1 MAPNGAVPRVRG
13 RPVLHSGLGVEPGV
27 DFSDNPDRLFAM
39 PGWTFRWIILFVA
52 LLLPARGAALK
63 VLTIGDSLSEEYAFM
78 TPVFSINSRN
88 WVELVAQR
96 RDTEVTFGTTT
107 TSLFGYSDWRAW
119 GYRLNYG
126 LPGKKALD
134 WVTILNTRG
143 NIGADAF
150 TRSNLEIDLGLCDV
164 AVIFLGGNDLK
175 DRYDEIFN
183 NTEPTGYL
191 DSIVAHL
198 ATIHDWVR
206 TRKPTLPIVIAT
218 VPDIGATLSIN
229 STYND
234 PFRQQRTRQKIA
246 AMNASIRAMAATKGA
261 KVASVDKLTD
271 LIFDVVPFHMNGTP
285 LIATSTSNINASNYV
300 FCLDGFHPNTSGQA
314 LIANEVMLA
323 LTQATGRAL
332 TTFPNREILTN
343 ILSLNADAPYT
354 TWQNG
359 YPGLGGTGSDDDQ
372 DGIPNLVEYALGTSP
387 KQRSQPMSFLQSPG
401 GTLRF
406 TPSAVGLRYAALT
419 VLESSNL
426 SVWQTVPSNRIST
439 ASDGSWNI
447 APSGLGRGFYK
458 LKAEVLP

>member
-13 RPVLHSGLGVEPGV
+13 RPVLHSQTKLEPGV
-27 DFSDNPDRLFAM
+27 DFSDYSDRLRPM
-39 PGWTFRWIILFVA
+39 PGRTLRWMILFVA
-52 LLLPARGAALK
+52 LLLPAQGAALR
-63 VLTIGDSLSEEYAFM
+63 VLTIGDSLSEEYKFM
-78 TPVFSINSRN
+78 EGFFSINSKN
-88 WVELVAQR
+88 WVELVGQR
-96 RDTEVTFGTTT
+96 RGTEVNFGTF
-107 TSLFGYSDWRAW
+107 TSSYFGYIDWRTG

-134 WVTILNTRG
+134 WVAILNSSGTITYDGKTR
-143 NIGADAF
+143 NNL
-150 TRSNLEIDLGLCDV
+150 SNDINVCDV

-183 NTEPTGYL
+183 NTEPAGYL

-218 VPDIGATLSIN
+218 APDIGATLSIN

-261 KVASVDKLTD
+261 TVASVDKLTD

-285 LIATSTSNINASNYV
+285 LVATSTSSINASNYV
-300 FCLDGFHPNTSGQA
+300 FCTDGFHPNTSGQA

-323 LTQATGRAL
+323 ITQATGRAL

-354 TWQNG
+354 TWQGG
-359 YPGLGGTGSDDDQ
+359 YPGLGGTGADDDL

-387 KQRSQPMSFLQSPG
+387 KQRSQPMSFLQSPA

-419 VLESSNL
+419 VMESSNL
-426 SVWQTVPSNRIST
+426 SVWQAVPSNRIST
-439 ASDGSWNI
+439 APDGSWNI
-447 APSGLGRGFYK
+447 APSGIGRGFYK
-458 LKAEVLP
+458 LKAEVRP